1 MARTKYSPA
10 TNSILAA
17 LPDSDRQRVLA
28 GCESVDL
35 FFGDVLA
42 EPGEPLHY
50 VYFPTESYISL
61 VAKIDN
67 QTRLEVGLVGNEGML
82 GATLLLGVDASPLH
96 ALVQGSG
103 VALRM
108 DAAIFGRELH
118 ASPALQSLLKRYL
131 YVEMEQLAQ
140 TAACTHSHVLEERLA
155 RWLLMTQDR
164 AHSSE
169 FHITQEFLAFMLGV
183 RRVGVTTAAISL
195 HNRKLINYSRG
206 DITVLDRHGLEAA
219 SCGCYE
225 ADKASYA
232 RIMG

>member
-1 MARTKYSPA
+1 MARTKHLPA

-17 LPDSDRQRVLA
+17 LPDSDRQRILA
-28 GCESVDL
+28 GCEPFDL

-42 EPGEPLHY
+42 EPGKPFHH

-61 VAKIDN
+61 VAKIDG
-67 QTRLEVGLVGNEGML
+67 QTRLEVGLVGCEGML
-82 GATLLLGVDASPLH
+82 GATLLLGVDVSPLH

-103 VALRM
+103 SALRM
-108 DAAIFGRELH
+108 NAAIFARELH
-118 ASPALQSLLKRYL
+118 DSPALQSLLKRYL
-131 YVEMEQLAQ
+131 YVEMEHLAQ

-164 AHSSE
+164 AHSNA

-195 HNRKLINYSRG
+195 HDRKLINYSRG
-206 DITVLDRHGLEAA
+206 DITVLDRRGLEAA

>member
-1 MARTKYSPA
+1 VARTKHYPA

-17 LPDSDRQRVLA
+17 LPASDRERVLA
-28 GCESVDL
+28 RCQSVEL
-35 FFGDVLA
+35 YYGDVLA

-50 VYFPTESYISL
+50 VYFPTKSIISL
-61 VAKIDN
+61 VARIDG
-67 QTRLEVGLVGNEGML
+67 QTRLEVGLVGNEGMM
-82 GATLLLGVDASPLH
+82 GATLLLDVAASPLH

-103 VALRM
+103 TALRM
-108 DAAIFGRELH
+108 DAATFVSELGN
-118 ASPALQSLLKRYL
+118 SPALQDVLKRYL
-131 YVEMEQLAQ
+131 YVEMEQLTQ
-140 TAACTHSHVLEERLA
+140 TAACTHFHVVEERLA

-164 AHSSE
+164 AHSDE

-195 HNRKLINYSRG
+195 HNRNLINYSRG
-206 DITVLDRHGLEAA
+206 NITVLNRRGLEAA

-225 ADKASYA
+225 ADNASYA

>member
-1 MARTKYSPA
+1 MAHKKHLPA

-17 LPDSDRQRVLA
+17 LPESDRQRVLA
-28 GCESVDL
+28 GCKTVGL

-42 EPGEPLHY
+42 EPGEPLQY
-50 VYFPTESYISL
+50 VYFPMESFISL
-61 VAKIDN
+61 VAKIDS

-82 GATLLLGVDASPLH
+82 GATLLLDVDVSPLH

-103 VALRM
+103 AALRM
-108 DAAIFGRELH
+108 DAVTFGRELNN
-118 ASPALQSLLKRYL
+118 SPALQDLLKRYL

-140 TAACTHSHVLEERLA
+140 TAACTHYHVVEERLA

-164 AHSSE
+164 AHSNE

-183 RRVGVTTAAISL
+183 RRVGITTAAISL

-206 DITVLDRHGLEAA
+206 DITVLNRHGLEAA
-219 SCGCYE
+219 SCRCYE